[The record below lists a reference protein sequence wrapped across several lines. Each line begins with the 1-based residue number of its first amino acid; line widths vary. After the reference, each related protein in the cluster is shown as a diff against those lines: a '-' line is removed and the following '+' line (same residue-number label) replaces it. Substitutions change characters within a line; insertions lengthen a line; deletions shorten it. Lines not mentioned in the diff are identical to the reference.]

1 MESMKDSKD
10 AALRQAFL
18 EVQTCITTALNG
30 AIARQ
35 PLNLSSNHPIG
46 HKTVSEV
53 GGRFIEDY
61 LTSIL
66 ESVFKSDKR
75 YGFLSTTSRSLGDF
89 VVAEREPN
97 SHRFYFDVKAQHL
110 SIRERTYEFY
120 KEKKIDAKKPG
131 EGHPNLI
138 SYEKAKDFFSDSS
151 RTREDIAFVMIHYDP
166 EIVGGK
172 VNFNLKPLAQH
183 SIFLLRDIGDDNLSF
198 GNLGKGQVQ
207 LKRVSKIGVKRRGK
221 KEFVDFISALAS
233 KPRATRAISR
243 D

>member
-1 MESMKDSKD
+1 MKDSED
-10 AALRQAFL
+10 VALRQSFL
-18 EVQTCITTALNG
+18 EVQTFINAALND
-30 AIARQ
+30 AITRQ
-35 PLNLSSNHPIG
+35 PLILSSNHPVG

-66 ESVFKSDKR
+66 ESVFKCDKR
-75 YGFLSTTSRSLGDF
+75 YRFLSTTSRSLGDF

-131 EGHPNLI
+131 ESHPNLI
-138 SYEKAKDFFSDSS
+138 SYEKAKGFFSDSS
-151 RTREDIAFVMIHYDP
+151 RAKEDIAFVMIHYDP
-166 EIVGGK
+166 EIEGGK
-172 VNFNLKPLAQH
+172 VNFNLKPLEQH
-183 SIFLLRDIGDDNLSF
+183 SIFLLRDISDDNLSF
-198 GNLGKGQVQ
+198 GSLGKGQVQ
-207 LKRVSKIGVKRRGK
+207 LKRVSNIKIQSRS
-221 KEFVDFISALAS
+221 KEKFVEFISKLAS
-233 KPRATRAISR
+233 KPRATRATSR

>member
-1 MESMKDSKD
+1 MKDSED
-10 AALRQAFL
+10 AALRQAFV
-18 EVQTCITTALNG
+18 EVQTSITTALNA
-30 AIARQ
+30 AITKK

-53 GGRFIEDY
+53 GGRFIEEY

-66 ESVFKSDKR
+66 ESVFNGDKYYR
-75 YGFLSTTSRSLGDF
+75 FLSTTSRSLGDF
-89 VVAEREPN
+89 VVEERKPN
-97 SHRFYFDVKAQHL
+97 SYRFYFDVKAQHL

-120 KEKKIDAKKPG
+120 KEKNIEAKKPG
-131 EGHPNLI
+131 ESHPNLI
-138 SYEKAKDFFSDSS
+138 SYEKAKDFFSDSNRS
-151 RTREDIAFVMIHYDP
+151 KEDIAFVMIHYDP
-166 EIVGGK
+166 EIEGGK
-172 VNFNLKPLAQH
+172 VNFNLKPLEQH
-183 SIFLLRDIGDDNLSF
+183 SIFLLRDIGDENLSF

-207 LKRVSKIGVKRRGK
+207 LKRVSNIKVKKRSK